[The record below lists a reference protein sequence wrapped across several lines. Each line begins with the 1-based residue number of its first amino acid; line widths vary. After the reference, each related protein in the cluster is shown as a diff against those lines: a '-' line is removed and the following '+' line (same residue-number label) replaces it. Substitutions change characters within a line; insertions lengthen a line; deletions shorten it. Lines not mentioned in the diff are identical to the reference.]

1 MEYKVIG
8 SLLTDNKFI
17 KYYYGKLT
25 PEMFEIPVCREA
37 YTQCI
42 RLYDSGKP
50 INITELKKSLEGSY
64 DNETIAMFFKRC
76 IDNSIY
82 ADSEAR
88 SLQSAIFDRYRA
100 VELKSLCNSLT
111 YLPKNVNEEIIAI
124 NKATENLIKGSEL
137 KGHSLEQITNKYKD
151 YYGKE
156 HPPGIK
162 TGIYALDELLVSL
175 EKGDMTVIGARPAVG
190 KSALAT
196 QIIMSNAEKGYRVGY
211 FNLEMTEKQ
220 IFERIVARYS
230 KIGLLRLRKALQF
243 IGDEQKKYNEAIER
257 IKNYKNLIIYSG
269 SFTTND
275 IKMHCK
281 NQDFDLVVIDYLQL
295 VKANKSYNNRV
306 SEVGDVSKGIKA
318 LAMELKTPVI
328 ALSQLNRTK
337 NATDEPTISDLRES
351 GDIEQ
356 DASNVMLMWNID
368 EAGTVKGLKIEKN
381 RQSVLGK
388 VALSFEGSEMEFK
401 AITHKPFEV
410 VEREYKGFKKMS
422 SDNPFD

>member
-1 MEYKVIG
+1 M
-8 SLLTDNKFI
+8 
-17 KYYYGKLT
+17 
-25 PEMFEIPVCREA
+25 
-37 YTQCI
+37 
-42 RLYDSGKP
+42 
-50 INITELKKSLEGSY
+50 
-64 DNETIAMFFKRC
+64 
-76 IDNSIY
+76 
-82 ADSEAR
+82 
-88 SLQSAIFDRYRA
+88 
-100 VELKSLCNSLT
+100 
-111 YLPKNVNEEIIAI
+111 
-124 NKATENLIKGSEL
+124 
-137 KGHSLEQITNKYKD
+137 
-151 YYGKE
+151 
-156 HPPGIK
+156 
-162 TGIYALDELLVSL
+162 
-175 EKGDMTVIGARPAVG
+175 
-190 KSALAT
+190 
-196 QIIMSNAEKGYRVGY
+196 
-211 FNLEMTEKQ
+211 
-220 IFERIVARYS
+220 
-230 KIGLLRLRKALQF
+230 
-243 IGDEQKKYNEAIER
+243 ER
-257 IKNYKNLIIYSG
+257 IKNYKNIIIYSG

-318 LAMELKTPVI
+318 LAMELKIPVI

>member
-42 RLYDSGKP
+42 RLYDLGKP

-124 NKATENLIKGSEL
+124 NKATENLIKGNEL

-151 YYGKE
+151 
-156 HPPGIK
+156 
-162 TGIYALDELLVSL
+162 
-175 EKGDMTVIGARPAVG
+175 
-190 KSALAT
+190 
-196 QIIMSNAEKGYRVGY
+196 
-211 FNLEMTEKQ
+211 
-220 IFERIVARYS
+220 
-230 KIGLLRLRKALQF
+230 
-243 IGDEQKKYNEAIER
+243 
-257 IKNYKNLIIYSG
+257 
-269 SFTTND
+269 
-275 IKMHCK
+275 
-281 NQDFDLVVIDYLQL
+281 
-295 VKANKSYNNRV
+295 
-306 SEVGDVSKGIKA
+306 
-318 LAMELKTPVI
+318 
-328 ALSQLNRTK
+328 
-337 NATDEPTISDLRES
+337 
-351 GDIEQ
+351 
-356 DASNVMLMWNID
+356 
-368 EAGTVKGLKIEKN
+368 
-381 RQSVLGK
+381 
-388 VALSFEGSEMEFK
+388 
-401 AITHKPFEV
+401 
-410 VEREYKGFKKMS
+410 
-422 SDNPFD
+422 

>member
-42 RLYDSGKP
+42 RLYDLGKP

-64 DNETIAMFFKRC
+64 DNETISMFFKRC

-88 SLQSAIFDRYRA
+88 SLQSAIFDRFRA

-137 KGHSLEQITNKYKD
+137 KGHSLEQITNEYKD

-196 QIIMSNAEKGYRVGY
+196 QIIMSNADKGYRVGY

-257 IKNYKNLIIYSG
+257 IKAYKNLIIYSG

>member
-42 RLYDSGKP
+42 RLYDLGKP

-64 DNETIAMFFKRC
+64 DNETISMFFKRC

-156 HPPGIK
+156 HPPGKK

-196 QIIMSNAEKGYRVGY
+196 QIIMSNADKGYRVGY

-243 IGDEQKKYNEAIER
+243 IGEEQQKYNEAIER
-257 IKNYKNLIIYSG
+257 IKAYKNLIIYSG

>member
-42 RLYDSGKP
+42 RLYDLGKP

-64 DNETIAMFFKRC
+64 DNETISMFFKRC

-156 HPPGIK
+156 HPAGIK

-196 QIIMSNAEKGYRVGY
+196 QIIMSNADKGYRVGY

-243 IGDEQKKYNEAIER
+243 IGEEQQKYNEAIER
-257 IKNYKNLIIYSG
+257 IKAYKNLIIYSG

-388 VALSFEGSEMEFK
+388 VALSFDGSEMEFK